1 MVAMLSLAKAALALL
16 VALATFSPARAETF
30 ELVMFERAGCPHCA
44 RWNREVA
51 PAYPL
56 TPEGR
61 KAPLRRVAMEKGPA
75 PGLASPVRFSPTFVL
90 MKDGREVGRLTGYM
104 DDAMFWG
111 LFSRLLKQAEAP
123 AT

>member
-1 MVAMLSLAKAALALL
+1 ML
-16 VALATFSPARAETF
+16 ALATIAPALAGSL

-44 RWNREVA
+44 RWDREVA

-56 TPEGR
+56 TPEGA
-61 KAPLRRVAMEKGPA
+61 KAPLRRVKLESGQT
-75 PGLASPVRFSPTFVL
+75 LQLSSPVRFSPTFVL
-90 MKDGREVGRLTGYM
+90 LSEGREVGRITGYM
-104 DDAMFWG
+104 DEAMFWG